1 MQRKILIMGLPGAG
15 KTALTHKLAPL
26 LGAVVFNADEV
37 RANISRDLGFSVE
50 DRIEQAR
57 RMSWLCDQ
65 VVMAGGTAIADFV
78 CPMEETRDVFGP
90 AFTIW
95 VDRIEAGRYADTNAL
110 FTPPGRYDVRVTAED
125 APGDWAWKILQT
137 LEKKAGVQGAHRE
150 RRLLGAVKWRR
161 QL

>member
-1 MQRKILIMGLPGAG
+1 MQRKILIMGLPGTG
-15 KTALTHKLAPL
+15 KTALTRELAPL
-26 LGAVVFNADEV
+26 LGAVVFNGDEV

-57 RMSWLCDQ
+57 RMCWLCDQ

-78 CPMEETRDVFGP
+78 CPVVETRDVFGP
-90 AFTIW
+90 AFAIW
-95 VDRIEAGRYADTNAL
+95 VDRIKAGRYVDTNAL
-110 FTPPGRYDVRVTAED
+110 FTPPGQYDVCVTAEG
-125 APGDWAWKILQT
+125 AAADWAWKILQT
-137 LEKKAGVQGAHRE
+137 LEERDGVQGLHRE